1 MKNNEQEVGNQFL
14 WLLENRKDEVVNAL
28 ESANIDIDEDISP
41 SKLMS
46 VIRVLHRKIVDI
58 DDKNS
63 KNAILNISQLIAE
76 KDSMFSGFY
85 SNAIASRPDIDNI
98 RDEIVEDSGK
108 SRGGRK
114 INYEKVAEVGN
125 VLIGWL
131 GKFGDRN
138 NNNDNNTNSPN
149 NGNSLPPTPPTRGI
163 STGKIIAFSVL
174 GLVLIGATVFAV
186 KTFKK

>member
-1 MKNNEQEVGNQFL
+1 MKNNEQEIGNQFL

-28 ESANIDIDEDISP
+28 ESANIDIDEDISS

-58 DDKNS
+58 DDENS

-85 SNAIASRPDIDNI
+85 SNAIANRPDIDNI

-114 INYEKVAEVGN
+114 INYENVANVGN

-131 GKFGDRN
+131 GKLGNR
-138 NNNDNNTNSPN
+138 NNTNVPSPIN
-149 NGNSLPPTPPTRGI
+149 PNILPPTPPTRGI